1 MRLRVIIAHTFQG
14 LWANKAMAVGLMLVT
29 LVSSLFAGA
38 ALLLNLQ
45 TGYMRDSWF
54 DKVEITAFMC
64 APGDQADTCTH
75 GEATQEQI
83 DAVAAFLASDAMK
96 PYVANVEF
104 EDKDEAFANFQRMFK
119 GTDLAQFGDKE
130 ALPVSFRISL
140 IDPREYRVVA
150 EELVGRDG
158 VFQVRDQKAVVDPLL
173 NVLSRAQGV
182 SIALAAAM
190 GLAAAILIATTIKLS
205 SISRQ
210 KDVEILRLV
219 GASRWFIQVPFL
231 LEVAFSVLIGAAVSV
246 GTLWVTVRFYVN
258 SWLGGSF
265 TTMRF
270 VDARDVAMMAPWLLG
285 GALLLAVGV
294 SMISLN
300 REVKA

>member
-1 MRLRVIIAHTFQG
+1 MRLRVILAHTFQG
-14 LWANKAMAVGLMLVT
+14 LWANKAMAVGLILVT
-29 LVSSLFAGA
+29 IVSSLFAGA
-38 ALLLNLQ
+38 ALLLKQQ

-54 DKVEITAFMC
+54 DKVEVTAYMC

-83 DAVAAFLASDAMK
+83 DAVAEFLASDAMK
-96 PYVANVEF
+96 PYVANVDF

-119 GTDLAQFGDKE
+119 GTDLAQFGDKD

-140 IDPREYRVVA
+140 VDPREYRVVA
-150 EELVGRDG
+150 EELTGRDG
-158 VFQVRDQKAVVDPLL
+158 VFQVRDQKAVVEPLL
-173 NVLSRAQGV
+173 LVLSRAQAI

-190 GLAAAILIATTIKLS
+190 ALAAGILIATTIKLS

-231 LEVAFSVLIGAAVSV
+231 LEVTLSVLGGALVAV
-246 GTLWVTVRFYVN
+246 GTLWAGVRFYVG

-265 TTMRF
+265 STMRF
-270 VDARDVAMMAPWLLG
+270 VDSTDVLMVAPWLIGLALG
-285 GALLLAVGV
+285 LSIVV
-294 SMISLN
+294 SMISLH
-300 REVKA
+300 RELKA